1 MRIGLGIATFLLS
14 IPIISLSSDYYATV
28 DVGCFTNLC
37 FSSMLAAGATML
49 PKPTKKK
56 VVVVRPK
63 N

>member
-14 IPIISLSSDYYATV
+14 IPIIALSSDYATV
-28 DVGCFTNLC
+28 DVGWFTNCC

-49 PKPTKKK
+49 PKPAKKK
-56 VVVVRPK
+56 IVVVRPK

>member
-14 IPIISLSSDYYATV
+14 IPIISLSSDYATV